1 MPPSRSLRI
10 TSLAAIVVVVALAS
24 FAVAKYAGWLGPGSS
39 IESLALPTVGG
50 PFTLVDQD
58 DKPVADTA
66 FRGKVMLVYFGYAFC
81 PDVCPTELAKIGAAL
96 DALGPEANQV
106 APLFITVDPE
116 RDTPAKLKPYVAQFN
131 PKLIGL
137 TGTVEQIKQVEK
149 EYRVYAAKS
158 GDTSGEYYL
167 MDHTSFIYLMD
178 QDGHYRSVVRP
189 DTSPEAIAESVRK
202 LLHS

>member
-1 MPPSRSLRI
+1 MPSLQSLRFVAI
-10 TSLAAIVVVVALAS
+10 AAIVIIVALLS
-24 FAVAKYAGWLGPGSS
+24 FTVARYAGWLSPGAS
-39 IESLALPTVGG
+39 IEGLALPSIGG
-50 PFTLVDQD
+50 PFTLVDQNN
-58 DKPVADTA
+58 VAVSDEA

-96 DALGPEANQV
+96 DALGPDANQV
-106 APLFITVDPE
+106 APIFITIDPE
-116 RDTPAKLKPYVAQFN
+116 RDTPEKLKPYVAQFS

-137 TGTVEQIKQVEK
+137 TGTLDQIKQVER

-158 GDTSGEYYL
+158 GDTSGQYYL

-178 QDGHYRSVVRP
+178 QDGHYRAVVRP
-189 DTSPEAIAESVRK
+189 DTSPEAMAEAVRK